1 MSRLIFEARRRLPPP
16 RSRKGTITIEAPP
29 ELPRVI
35 PPSLLRR
42 AMPYLIVILIVGMIV
57 ALVATG
63 MRVISPQTLFFPFV
77 LLLAATALYRG
88 NDNKT
93 RTEEVDAERAD
104 YLRYLSVVR
113 DNIRTQAA
121 EQRAAALWSHPE
133 PAALAAVPG
142 SRRQWERDPHDPDFL
157 VLRAGRHSVPLATA
171 VRVSDVADEIDLEP
185 VSHSALR
192 SLLDTQRTVRDVP
205 TGIDLTKV
213 SRITLFIDAENA
225 GSAGSAEAEARAA
238 LRAWI
243 AQAVTWHDPTVLGVA
258 LAARDLEGRDWSWLK
273 WLPHVDIPG
282 QLDGVGPARYLST
295 SPDELVEL
303 LGPALVDRAVF
314 TGEPSDSLRHL
325 LVLVDDPDYDVDAS
339 TLATGRSGVT
349 VVHFSTTAPHRE
361 QYSDPERP
369 ILRIADGTIERWQTG
384 GWQPYIDSADQLG
397 ADDASHLARQLS
409 RWDSNPTHT
418 GLRSAATRGAT
429 FNTLLGIPDA
439 SQLDVPALWA
449 PRSRDEELRVPIGV
463 TATGEPLMFDLK
475 DEAEGGMGPHGLM
488 IGMTGSGK
496 SQTLMSIL
504 LSLLTTHSADRL
516 IVIYADFKGEAGAD
530 SFRNFP
536 QVVAVIS
543 NMAEKKSL
551 ADRFADTLRGEV
563 ARREVLLREAG
574 RQVQGS
580 AFNSVTEYEN
590 AIAAGHDLPP
600 VPTLLVVADEF
611 TLMLA
616 DQPEYAELFDYVAR
630 KGRSFRIHIL
640 FASQTLDVGRIK
652 DIDKNTSYRI
662 GLKVAS
668 PSVSRQVIGVDD
680 AYHIESGKE
689 YKGIGFLVPAPGA
702 TPVKFRSTYVDG
714 IYDPPRTAKALVFE
728 SIPEPKLFTAGAVEP
743 DLGTVISGGDD
754 DEPVGPPRKL
764 IATIGEQLARY
775 GPVAPQLWLPPLDE
789 PIPLTPLLARAGI
802 PQRQWRWPL
811 GEIDKPFEMRRDP
824 LIFDAT
830 SSAGNVVIHGGPKSG
845 KSTALQTFILSAASL
860 HSPRDVTFYCLDYGG
875 GQLRAVQDL
884 AHVGSVASALEPER
898 IRRTFGELEQLLLS
912 RQRRE
917 AFRDRPGNGQGN
929 GHGNGSSGDDGFG
942 EVFLVIDNLYAFG
955 RDNTDQ
961 FNTRNPLLAK
971 VTELVNV
978 GLAYGIHVIITT
990 PSWLEVPLAMRD
1002 GLGLRLELKLHDAR
1016 DSNVRVV
1023 GALRRPADAVPH
1035 DQPGRGLT
1043 TAAEHFLFA
1052 APELDQVAAINAR
1065 HPGVSAP
1072 PVRLLPT
1079 NLAPDAIGPL
1089 YRGPE
1094 QVVIGQR
1101 EEDLAPVVLD
1111 FAENPLLLVF
1121 GDSKSGK
1128 TTLLRH
1134 IIRTVREHSSAD
1146 RVAFTVLDRRLHLV
1160 DEPLFP
1166 DNEYTPNLDRVTPAI
1181 LGLANLIESRRPPVG
1196 LSAAELSRWS
1206 YEGHTHYLII
1216 DDVDQIPDSAA
1227 ISGPYIGQRP
1237 WTPLIGLLAQAADLG
1252 LRVIVT
1258 GRATGSGHG
1267 LMTNP
1272 LLRRFNDLQ
1281 ATTLMLA
1288 GNPQDSGK
1296 IRGQRFG
1303 RLPAGRAILLGDSDT
1318 PTYVQLVNPLVGE
1331 SVGDGSRGDSLRG

>member
-16 RSRKGTITIEAPP
+16 KTRKGTIAIEAPP

-35 PPSLLRR
+35 PPSFLRR

-63 MRVISPQTLFFPFV
+63 MRLISPQTLFFPFV
-77 LLLAATALYRG
+77 LLLAATGLYRG
-88 NDNKT
+88 NDKKM

-121 EQRAAALWSHPE
+121 EQRAAAEWSHPD
-133 PAALAAVPG
+133 PSALTAVPG

-157 VLRAGRHSVPLATA
+157 VLRAGRHSAPLAA
-171 VRVSDVADEIDLEP
+171 PLRVQDTADEIDLEP
-185 VSHSALR
+185 VAHSALR
-192 SLLDTQRTVRDVP
+192 SLLDAQRTVHDVP

-213 SRITLFIDAENA
+213 SRITVLGDPAEV
-225 GSAGSAEAEARAA
+225 RAA

-258 LAARDLEGRDWSWLK
+258 LAAHDLEADDWSWLK

-282 QLDGVGPARYLST
+282 QVDGVGPARYLT
-295 SPDELVEL
+295 TDPDELISL
-303 LGPALVDRAVF
+303 MGTALADRPAFV
-314 TGEPSDSLRHL
+314 GEPADALRHL
-325 LVLVDDPDYDVDAS
+325 LIIVDDAEYDLDVS
-339 TLATGRSGVT
+339 TLAVGRSGVT
-349 VVHFSTTAPHRE
+349 VVHCSATPPHRE

-369 ILRIADGTIERWQTG
+369 ILRIADGAIERWQTG
-384 GWQPYIDSADQLG
+384 GWQPYIDDADQLG
-397 ADDASHLARQLS
+397 VDDAAHLARRLS
-409 RWDSNPTHT
+409 RWDSNPTHA
-418 GLRSAATRGAT
+418 GLRSAGTRGASFT
-429 FNTLLGIPDA
+429 TLLGIPDA
-439 SQLDVPALWA
+439 SRLDVPTLWA
-449 PRSRDEELRVPIGV
+449 PRHRDDELRVPIGV
-463 TATGEPLMFDLK
+463 TATGEPLIFDLK

-504 LSLLTTHSADRL
+504 LSLLTTHSAERL

-574 RQVQGS
+574 RRIQGS

-590 AIAAGHDLPP
+590 AAAAGHDLAPI
-600 VPTLLVVADEF
+600 PTLFVVADEF

-616 DQPEYAELFDYVAR
+616 DHPEYAELFDYVAR

-640 FASQTLDVGRIK
+640 FASQTLDVGKIK

-668 PSVSRQVIGVDD
+668 PSVSRQIIGVED

-689 YKGIGFLVPAPGA
+689 HKGVGFLVPAPGA
-702 TPVKFRSTYVDG
+702 TPIKFRSTYVDG
-714 IYDPPRTAKALVFE
+714 IYEPPQAAKTLVVQ
-728 SIPEPKLFTAGAVEP
+728 SVPEPKLFTASAVP
-743 DLGTVISGGDD
+743 TDHGTVITGGED
-754 DEPVGPPRKL
+754 DESAGPPRKL

-775 GPVAPQLWLPPLDE
+775 GPQAPQLWLPPLDD
-789 PIPLTPLLARAGI
+789 PIPLPSVLARAGV
-802 PQRQWRWPL
+802 PERQWRWPI

-830 SSAGNVVIHGGPKSG
+830 SSAGNMVIHGGPKSG
-845 KSTALQTFILSAASL
+845 KSTALQTFILSAATL

-875 GQLRAVQDL
+875 GQLRALEDL

-912 RQRRE
+912 RQQRE
-917 AFRDRPGNGQGN
+917 AFRDRPRNGRN
-929 GHGNGSSGDDGFG
+929 GHGNGSAPDDGFG

-961 FNTRNPLLAK
+961 FNTRNPLLAR

-978 GLAYGIHVIITT
+978 GMAYGIHVIITT

-1023 GALRRPADAVPH
+1023 GALRRPADAVPA

-1043 TAAEHFLFA
+1043 MAAEHFLIA
-1052 APELDQVAAINAR
+1052 TPGLDQIPAINAR
-1065 HPGVSAP
+1065 YPDMAAP

-1079 NLAPDAIGPL
+1079 NLSPEAVGVL
-1089 YRGPE
+1089 YPGPE

-1101 EEDLAPVVLD
+1101 EEDLAPVAID
-1111 FAENPLLLVF
+1111 FSDNPLLMVF

-1134 IIRTVREHSSAD
+1134 IIRTIREHSSAD

-1166 DNEYTPNLDRVTPAI
+1166 DNEYNANVDRITPAMI
-1181 LGLANLIESRRPPVG
+1181 GLANLIEARRPPAG
-1196 LSAAELSRWS
+1196 MSAAELSRWT
-1206 YEGHTHYLII
+1206 YTGHTHYLII
-1216 DDVDQIPDSAA
+1216 DDVDQIPDSPA

-1237 WTPLIGLLAQAADLG
+1237 WTPLLGLLSQAADLG

-1258 GRATGSGHG
+1258 GRATGSGHV

-1288 GNPQDSGK
+1288 GNPADSGK

-1331 SVGDGSRGDSLRG
+1331 GIEGMAR

>member
-1 MSRLIFEARRRLPPP
+1 MSRLIFEARRRLAPP
-16 RSRKGTITIEAPP
+16 RSAKGTITIEAPP
-29 ELPRVI
+29 QLPRVI
-35 PPSLLRR
+35 PPSLFKR
-42 AMPYLIVILIVGMIV
+42 AMPFLIVMLIVGMVV
-57 ALVATG
+57 AMFATG
-63 MRVISPQTLFFPFV
+63 MRLISPQTLFFPFV
-77 LLLAATALYRG
+77 MLLAATGLYRG
-88 NDNKT
+88 NDNKM

-104 YLRYLSVVR
+104 YLRYLSVIR
-113 DNIRTQAA
+113 DNIRAQAA
-121 EQRAAALWSHPE
+121 EQRAAAQWSHPE
-133 PAALAAVPG
+133 PEALAAVPG

-157 VLRAGRHSVPLATA
+157 VLRAGRHSAPLTTA
-171 VRVSDVADEIDLEP
+171 LRVNDTADEIDLEP

-205 TGIDLTKV
+205 TGIDVTKV
-213 SRITLFIDAENA
+213 SRITLLVDA
-225 GSAGSAEAEARAA
+225 GSAAAEVRAA
-238 LRAWI
+238 LRAWL

-258 LAARDLEGRDWSWLK
+258 LAAPDLESRDWSWLK

-282 QLDGVGPARYLST
+282 QVDGVGPARYLST
-295 SPDELVEL
+295 EPDDLIDL
-303 LGPALVDRAVF
+303 LGPVLLDRPAF
-314 TGEPSDSLRHL
+314 TGASTDALRHL
-325 LVLVDDPDYDVDAS
+325 LIVVDDPNYDLAAS
-339 TLATGRSGVT
+339 TLAIGRAGVT
-349 VVHFSTTAPHRE
+349 VVHCSPTPPHRE

-369 ILRIADGTIERWQTG
+369 ILRVADGAIQRWQTG
-384 GWQPYIDSADQLG
+384 GWQPYIDIADQLG
-397 ADDASHLARQLS
+397 ADETAHLARRLS

-418 GLRSAATRGAT
+418 GLRSAATRGASFT
-429 FNTLLGIPDA
+429 TLLGIPDA
-439 SQLDVPALWA
+439 SRLDVPALWA
-449 PRSRDEELRVPIGV
+449 RRRRDDELRVPIGV

-563 ARREVLLREAG
+563 ARREMLLREAG
-574 RQVQGS
+574 RRVQGS
-580 AFNSVTEYEN
+580 AFNSVLEYEN

-600 VPTLLVVADEF
+600 IPTLFVVADEF

-616 DQPEYAELFDYVAR
+616 DHPEYAELFDYVAR

-640 FASQTLDVGRIK
+640 FASQTLDVGKIK

-668 PSVSRQVIGVDD
+668 ASVSRQIIGVED

-689 YKGIGFLVPAPGA
+689 HKGIGFLVPAPGA
-702 TPVKFRSTYVDG
+702 SPIKFRSTYVDG
-714 IYDPPRTAKALVFE
+714 IYEPPQKAKTLVVR
-728 SIPEPKLFTAGAVEP
+728 SAPEPKLFTAGAVERDP
-743 DLGTVISGGDD
+743 DTVIAETDT
-754 DEPVGPPRKL
+754 EQPAGPPRKL

-775 GPVAPQLWLPPLDE
+775 GPQAPQLWLPPLDQS
-789 PIPLTPLLARAGI
+789 IPLTTLLARAGVG
-802 PQRQWRWPL
+802 QQHWRWPL

-824 LIFDAT
+824 LLFDAR
-830 SSAGNVVIHGGPKSG
+830 SSAGNMVIHGGPKSG
-845 KSTALQTFILSAASL
+845 KSTALQTFILSAAGL
-860 HSPRDVTFYCLDYGG
+860 HSPRQVTFYCLDYGG
-875 GQLRAVQDL
+875 GQLRDLADL

-912 RQRRE
+912 RQQRE
-917 AFRDRPGNGQGN
+917 VFRERGD
-929 GHGNGSSGDDGFG
+929 NGSAPDDGYG

-955 RDNTDQ
+955 RDSTDQ

-1043 TAAEHFLFA
+1043 MAAEHFLFA
-1052 APELDQVAAINAR
+1052 APELSQVASINAR
-1065 HPGVSAP
+1065 YPGAAAP

-1079 NLAPDAIGPL
+1079 SLAPNAVGTL
-1089 YRGPE
+1089 YRGPDR
-1094 QVVIGQR
+1094 VVIGQR

-1111 FAENPLLLVF
+1111 LAENPLLMVF

-1134 IIRTVREHSSAD
+1134 IIRTVREHSTAD
-1146 RVAFTVLDRRLHLV
+1146 QVAFTVLDRRLHLV
-1160 DEPLFP
+1160 EEPLFP
-1166 DNEYTPNLDRVTPAI
+1166 DNEYTANVDRIIPAM
-1181 LGLANLIESRRPPVG
+1181 LGLANLIESRRPPAG
-1196 LSAAELSRWS
+1196 LAPPQLARWA
-1206 YEGHTHYLII
+1206 YHGHTHYLII
-1216 DDVDQIPDSAA
+1216 DDVDQIPDAA
-1227 ISGPYIGQRP
+1227 AMTGPYIGQRP
-1237 WTPLIGLLAQAADLG
+1237 WTPLIGLLSQAADLG

-1258 GRATGSGHG
+1258 ARASGSAHA
-1267 LMTNP
+1267 LMTSP

-1281 ATTLMLA
+1281 ATTLMLS
-1288 GNPQDSGK
+1288 GNPADSGK
-1296 IRGQRFG
+1296 IRGQRFE
-1303 RLPAGRAILLGDSDT
+1303 RLPAGRAMLLGDSES
-1318 PTYVQLVNPLVGE
+1318 PTYVQLVNSVVGMVAAFGE
-1331 SVGDGSRGDSLRG
+1331 TQQKGS